1 MLHDINVAEI
11 RGFSQCPASILYE
24 YYEVEFVKN
33 GIHAE
38 LHSLKDLITMFN
50 DHNYFNFK
58 ERVNYSMQAWHGLT
72 YLHSKN
78 IIHKDLK
85 PSNFLIAGQLENII
99 VKIADFNEVASFKDT
114 ITSTKTTSRVK
125 AITIYTG
132 YAKSYRLHIAAS

>member
-1 MLHDINVAEI
+1 M
-11 RGFSQCPASILYE
+11 
-24 YYEVEFVKN
+24 
-33 GIHAE
+33 
-38 LHSLKDLITMFN
+38 
-50 DHNYFNFK
+50 
-58 ERVNYSMQAWHGLT
+58 T

-99 VKIADFNEVASFKDT
+99 VKIADFNEVASFKDS

-125 AITIYTG
+125 AVTIHTG